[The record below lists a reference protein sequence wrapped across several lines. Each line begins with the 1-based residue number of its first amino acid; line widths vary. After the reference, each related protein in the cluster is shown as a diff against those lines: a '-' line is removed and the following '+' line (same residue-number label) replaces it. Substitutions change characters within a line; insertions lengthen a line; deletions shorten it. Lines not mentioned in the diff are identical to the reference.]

1 MLHMS
6 TSPVIRRR
14 SRGKRRGFTL
24 IEILL
29 VLGILV
35 VLGSI
40 VGVSVLQMQA
50 TAYQRA
56 AKTQLHA
63 FDQAIT
69 QYQLDVGQPPSSLDA
84 LVNAPD
90 DLPNTDKWKGPYLP
104 KAVPLD
110 PWDQPYN
117 YEVVGDSQFQIFSS
131 GKDRV
136 AQTNDDITL

>member
-1 MLHMS
+1 MR
-6 TSPVIRRR
+6 TSLVNRRR
-14 SRGKRRGFTL
+14 QKRRGFTL

-50 TAYQRA
+50 TAYERA
-56 AKTQLHA
+56 AKNQLNQLSSA
-63 FDQAIT
+63 CTA
-69 QYQLDVGQPPSSLDA
+69 YQLDVGMPPSTLEG

-90 DLPNTDKWKGPYLP
+90 DVPEGKWKGPYLQ
-104 KAVPLD
+104 KGVVPVD
-110 PWDQPYN
+110 PWDQQYN
-117 YEVVGDSQFQIFSS
+117 YEPNGENYTITSN

-136 AQTNDDITL
+136 SGTQDDIRL